1 MPENIVQTIELE
13 AALSPDYEK
22 AFRAAEGQVKQL
34 DSQLKSLGTR
44 EKDLAQLSRL
54 RADSD
59 KAAADGD
66 IRAQRRLDAQYAR
79 LAERLGMTGQSA
91 AQLDAELRRVRS
103 DQERL
108 TRQREPFASQ
118 LRAREAARDVEQL
131 RAAYERFSDPRIAR
145 QLAVAE
151 QRARSLGVTFG
162 RQKKP
167 ASEIGQNIRQL
178 GLDAAQSA
186 PGMGRLISVFGKL
199 PPQAVVVVGALAA
212 VGAATVGLGKKTLE
226 LGVQTATT
234 YDEIGK
240 NARAL
245 GVSVESYQRLAYAM
259 RQGGVADAQ
268 FSDALKTLNQK
279 MDEAAQG
286 SQEAR
291 QSFKNLGVSVS
302 DIKSKNP
309 EEIFLQLSD
318 GIAKIDDPAKRAK
331 ASMQLFGGSG
341 MRVAEAMRG
350 GSDALR
356 QLGKDAEKSG
366 NVLSSEQTQLAEDT
380 TAAIERMRMGFEGI
394 KNQIAVKVMP
404 IVMRAAQDITRYLD
418 EHSEDIKRFTAEI
431 IVPLAESVASAAVVA
446 VHAIGSVMETWQA
459 GSQIAEN
466 TLHFC
471 IDEFPGIASDL
482 WERLKAKAIEMW
494 EWISGIPARLRQL
507 GADAINSL
515 LQGLKDKYNDIKKF
529 FADFPLIGRLVGDG
543 DASDVVPAF
552 GDAEVMPTRASAPQ
566 LTINNTIDARGASP
580 GAGADVQ
587 RAIDAGRGSA
597 YDVLV
602 RAWAGSGL
610 AYGG

>member
-34 DSQLKSLGTR
+34 DSQLKSLGAR
-44 EKDLAQLSRL
+44 EKDLAQLARL
-54 RADSD
+54 RADAD

-91 AQLDAELRRVRS
+91 AQLDAELRRVRA

-108 TRQREPFASQ
+108 TRQREPFAAQ
-118 LRAREAARDVEQL
+118 LRAREAARDVDRL
-131 RAAYERFSDPRIAR
+131 RAAYERFRDPRIAR

-167 ASEIGQNIRQL
+167 VSEIGQNLRQL

-186 PGMGRLISVFGKL
+186 PGMGRLLSVFGKL

-279 MDEAAQG
+279 MDEAARG
-286 SQEAR
+286 SKEAR
-291 QSFKNLGVSVS
+291 QSFKNLGVSVG

-309 EEIFLQLSD
+309 EEIFLQLAD
-318 GIAKIDDPAKRAK
+318 GIAKIDDPAQRAK

-341 MRVAEAMRG
+341 LRVAEAMRG
-350 GSDALR
+350 GSAALR

-366 NVLSSEQTQLAEDT
+366 NVLSGEQTQLAEDT
-380 TAAIERMRMGFEGI
+380 TAAMERMRMGFEGI
-394 KNQIAVKVMP
+394 KNQIGAQVMP
-404 IVMRAAQDITRYLD
+404 IVMRAAQDITQYLD
-418 EHSEDIKRFTAEI
+418 EHSEDIRRFTADI
-431 IVPLAESVASAAVVA
+431 LLPTAEAVATVASGAVR
-446 VHAIGSVMETWQA
+446 AIGWVMETWQA
-459 GSQIAEN
+459 GSQIVEN
-466 TLHFC
+466 TLHFW
-471 IDEFPGIASDL
+471 IDEAPGIASDL
-482 WERLKAKAIEMW
+482 WARLQAKASEMW

-515 LQGLKDKYNDIKKF
+515 LAGLKEKYNDLKAF
-529 FADFPLIGRLVGDG
+529 VADLPLVGRLAGKG
-543 DASDVVPAF
+543 GGADAGPAF
-552 GDAEVMPTRASAPQ
+552 GAAEVTPARASAPQ
-566 LTINNTIDARGASP
+566 LTINNTIDARGAAP

-587 RAIDAGRGSA
+587 RAIDAGRGMA
-597 YDVLV
+597 YDALAG
-602 RAWAGSGL
+602 AWARDGL